1 MFVVTSGDPTSGA
14 SDFRLETVSAETGQA
29 GRQSCWARAFRCPLA
44 FGHPPPRLRP
54 QDSGRAEQDR
64 IGETG
69 LPNESLRAGLPGQL
83 RSVDAEGHAF
93 RGDDYRVPLGRDAH
107 VAVSAGVGDLH
118 EGT

>member
-44 FGHPPPRLRP
+44 FG

-93 RGDDYRVPLGRDAH
+93 RGDDDRVPLGRDAH